1 MSKKLKIGIT
11 GGIGSGKSIVSDFI
25 ESQGYTVLRADP
37 IAKDLMQN
45 DESIK
50 NRLIKTFGEQ
60 SYSNGKLNTKFL
72 AENVFYDK
80 AKLDKITSI
89 IHPPTLKFLDRQ
101 SNEILKTTYLVFIE
115 SALVYEAKF
124 EDMFDYVV
132 LVYANEKTRI
142 ERTINRDKIPSE
154 QIKRRMQFQLPDEN
168 KKDSADFVIENNSTI
183 EELKLR
189 TKFVLNLLTSLSK

>member
-11 GGIGSGKSIVSDFI
+11 GGIGSGKSIISDFI
-25 ESQGYTVLRADP
+25 ESEGFTVLRADP

-60 SYSNGKLNTKFL
+60 SYFNGKLNAKFL

-80 AKLDKITSI
+80 AKLEKITSI
-89 IHPPTLKFLDRQ
+89 IHPPTLKFLDNK
-101 SNEILKTTYLVFIE
+101 SNEILKKKDLVFIE

-124 EDMFDYVV
+124 TDMFDYVI
-132 LVYANEKTRI
+132 LVYADEKTRI
-142 ERTINRDKIPSE
+142 DRTLQRDKIPAE

-168 KKDSADFVIENNSTI
+168 KKDNADFVIENNSTI

>member
-25 ESQGYTVLRADP
+25 ESQDYTVLRADP

-154 QIKRRMQFQLPDEN
+154 QIKRRMQFQLLDEN

-189 TKFVLNLLTSLSK
+189 TKFVLNLLTSLAK